1 MLFAID
7 VGNTNITMGLF
18 DGEKL
23 EKTFRMTTG
32 ISRTSDEFGVF
43 LGELLRM
50 RNLPL
55 DVIDEVIIASVV
67 PNVMHSLTNG
77 IRKYFKLDPLIVEPG
92 VKTGINIT
100 IPNPRQLG
108 ADRIVDAVAAYHMYG
123 GPCSST
129 STTPTPRWSARL
141 TSSSWPRRSA
151 CRDTVH

>member
-18 DGEKL
+18 DGKKL

-55 DVIDEVIIASVV
+55 DVIDEVIIASVGCK
-67 PNVMHSLTNG
+67 NLEKENIKNLHSSVSTE
-77 IRKYFKLDPLIVEPG
+77 IRRQQKCLKKPAQQLI
-92 VKTGINIT
+92 
-100 IPNPRQLG
+100 
-108 ADRIVDAVAAYHMYG
+108 Y
-123 GPCSST
+123 
-129 STTPTPRWSARL
+129 
-141 TSSSWPRRSA
+141 
-151 CRDTVH
+151 